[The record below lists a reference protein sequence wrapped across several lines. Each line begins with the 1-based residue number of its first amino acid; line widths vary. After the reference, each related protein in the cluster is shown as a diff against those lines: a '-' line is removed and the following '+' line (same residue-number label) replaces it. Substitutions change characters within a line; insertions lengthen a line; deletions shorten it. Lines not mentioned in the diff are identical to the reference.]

1 MEQKVANAATTR
13 LESGCRFRDGDC
25 SPAASSPAVS
35 AAQMQNSR
43 MLAAVSTAL
52 AAFRVNVEKPYD
64 KQPAAD
70 VEDVPFHRD

>member
-1 MEQKVANAATTR
+1 M
-13 LESGCRFRDGDC
+13 
-25 SPAASSPAVS
+25 S